1 MKKDYFKPEHLDV
14 YQEKYKSVGADQI
27 KTTDI
32 NILLNRVKISKK
44 REFKKKIIFSSS
56 LLLFISFVGIFFL
69 LQ

>member
-1 MKKDYFKPEHLDV
+1 MKKSSINLEIYNSTHGKHENNISDK
-14 YQEKYKSVGADQI
+14 I

-44 REFKKKIIFSSS
+44 IEFKKKIIFSSLLMLSIS
-56 LLLFISFVGIFFL
+56 LIGVFFL